1 MLPNERKTHNGDS
14 GKGRLEVTDKEKF
27 ISSLVSVYR
36 QGRENRVVD
45 LLYFCQQ
52 TGADY
57 EEIERYAAD
66 LKAEGSIKE
75 EPLPHAYRLTDSG
88 YAEYSKKSDAIEQ
101 LQGA

>member
-1 MLPNERKTHNGDS
+1 MT
-14 GKGRLEVTDKEKF
+14 GKDKF
-27 ISSLVSVYR
+27 ISELVSLYR
-36 QGRENRVVD
+36 QGKTSRVVD

-66 LKAEGSIKE
+66 LKAEGSIRE
-75 EPLPHAYRLTDSG
+75 GPLPHVYALTDSG
-88 YAEYSKKSDAIEQ
+88 FTNYSKKADAIEQ